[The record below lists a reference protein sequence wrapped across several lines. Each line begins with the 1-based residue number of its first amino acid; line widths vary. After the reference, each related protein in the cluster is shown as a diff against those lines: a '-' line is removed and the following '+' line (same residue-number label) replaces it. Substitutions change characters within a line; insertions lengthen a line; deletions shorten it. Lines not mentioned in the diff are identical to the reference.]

1 MAVKGKTFE
10 GQDVSSIDD
19 GMLYQAVIQDGVLTG
34 CAVTV
39 SADTVHI
46 ARGAI
51 IAGGRVVVID
61 GGETYTPGDLE
72 QSGYMRLVYKINLA
86 IEPEEGTWAQGTW
99 EHDYSATTTFLP
111 LTQGDINGGGDAVYE
126 VELCV
131 VSITNGT
138 LTDVVRSLPKVP
150 NQRDMVLKAG
160 DTMTGPLS
168 FAGSNGVRL
177 TRYDGTQIIVLA
189 MSGGENDNLWL
200 GALGPSGAAPTGNIY
215 LRCGVGMHG
224 MVGRGEQGQGNYTAS
239 KIWDA
244 GNDGAG
250 SGLDAD
256 MLDGQHAAAFAAASH
271 SHQRINR
278 DDGKGVGVNPDGA
291 LVPMQDGDYVAGGQI
306 GTSAYTLNR
315 IWGIYLVR
323 GGGLNK
329 GYGIYNDGALVPCDG
344 TGWGTHSPELG
355 KAAYQFN
362 RFWGIFWVRGGTNKG
377 VGIHPDGALV
387 PCDAESWADTH
398 MDLGTSNYKYGTLYL
413 SDTVRA
419 DRLKTADAS
428 SSPNMIVDENGT
440 VRRTSGSSR
449 RFKRDIVD
457 MPDDGADKVLQLR
470 PRNFRF
476 REEFDPYGRSRGGF
490 IAEEVIDVAPEYVDW
505 TELEDGTIQCDNV
518 RYGEITAG
526 LVKLVQRQQEQIEQL
541 TAAVEALMAVAD
553 K

>member
-1 MAVKGKTFE
+1 MAVKGKTFD
-10 GQDVSSIDD
+10 GQDVGSIDD
-19 GMLYQAVIQDGVLTG
+19 GMLYQAVIPDGVLVG
-34 CAVTV
+34 CNASV
-39 SADTVHI
+39 SAGSVHLD
-46 ARGAI
+46 RGAF

-72 QSGYMRLVYKINLA
+72 QSGYMRLVYKINLSL
-86 IEPEEGTWAQGTW
+86 EPVEGEWAQGSW
-99 EHDYSATTTFLP
+99 EHDYSATTSFVP
-111 LTQGDINGGGDAVYE
+111 LVQGDINGGGDTVYE

-131 VSITNGT
+131 VSITNGAFV
-138 LTDVVRSLPKVP
+138 DVVRSMGAVPNLQNLLPKS
-150 NQRDMVLKAG
+150 G
-160 DTMTGPLS
+160 GSMTGYLT
-168 FAGSNGVRL
+168 FDGAYGVRIY
-177 TRYDGTQIIVLA
+177 RYDGQPIIATSV
-189 MSGGENDNLWL
+189 SDGVNDNLWI
-200 GALGPSGAAPTGNIY
+200 GGRGPTGKAVTGNAY
-215 LRCGVGMHG
+215 LRCGAGKNAL
-224 MVGRGEQGQGNYTAS
+224 VGRGEGDAYSAD

-256 MLDGQHAAAFAAASH
+256 LLDGQHAAAFAAASH

-291 LVPMQDGDYVAGGQI
+291 LVPMQGGDYVAGGQI

-315 IWGIYLVR
+315 IWGIYFVR
-323 GGGLNK
+323 GSDLNK
-329 GYGIYNDGALVPCDG
+329 GFGIYNDGSLVPCDAN
-344 TGWGTHSPELG
+344 GWASTSPELG
-355 KAAYQFN
+355 KSSYGFN
-362 RFWGIFWVRGGTNKG
+362 RLWNIFWVRGSINRG
-377 VGIHPDGALV
+377 VGIHPDNALV
-387 PCDAESWADTH
+387 PCDAESWADTD
-398 MDLGTSNYKYGTLYL
+398 MDIGTANYKFGTVYL
-413 SDTVRA
+413 SDTVQA
-419 DRLKTADAS
+419 ERLKTADAS
-428 SSPNMIVDENGT
+428 SAANMIVDANGT
-440 VRRTSGSSR
+440 IRRTSGSSR

-541 TAAVEALMAVAD
+541 TAAVEALMAVTD